1 MGSGS
6 ARAPVSAQT
15 PSANAIVPE
24 RMTFSQRG
32 LFVDNES
39 KPGRAMPRR
48 FLRQVLPSPR
58 AVREAKSLRRLGRWL
73 HNPDLWHLNRHS
85 VARAVAVGVG
95 VAFVPL
101 PGQMAIVAALAV
113 VLGCN
118 LPVALIVV
126 WVSNPFTAA
135 PLYFAAYKVG
145 AWLLDAPVRPI
156 EFSVSLEWL
165 LGRLGDIWQP
175 LALGCLLLGS
185 LAAGLGYWLV
195 LALWRAH
202 VLQSWR
208 SRARRRAARSRAEQ
222 RERERTQSPGGC
234 LGGAGAGAAGRP
246 SLART
251 GGDPALDGRVH
262 EPVPRTSS
270 DAATGS
276 SPPSTRR
283 STRSMRLASAGSWV
297 ATTRLV
303 PNSWLSSSMS
313 A

>member
-1 MGSGS
+1 
-6 ARAPVSAQT
+6 
-15 PSANAIVPE
+15 
-24 RMTFSQRG
+24 
-32 LFVDNES
+32 
-39 KPGRAMPRR
+39 MPRR

-73 HNPDLWHLNRHS
+73 HNPDLWHLDRHS
-85 VARAVAVGVG
+85 VAKAVAVGLG
-95 VAFVPL
+95 IAFVPL
-101 PGQMAIVAALAV
+101 PGQMAIVAALAI

-145 AWLLDAPVRPI
+145 AWLLDAPVRSPVRSV

-175 LALGCLLLGS
+175 LALGCFLLGS

-208 SRARRRAARSRAEQ
+208 SRARRRRAARDRAEQ
-222 RERERTQSPGGC
+222 RESERAQSP
-234 LGGAGAGAAGRP
+234 
-246 SLART
+246 
-251 GGDPALDGRVH
+251 
-262 EPVPRTSS
+262 
-270 DAATGS
+270 
-276 SPPSTRR
+276 
-283 STRSMRLASAGSWV
+283 
-297 ATTRLV
+297 
-303 PNSWLSSSMS
+303 
-313 A
+313 